1 MTDIR
6 PYAAGDLE
14 SLYTISLATGL
25 AGGDASHLHADPKLI
40 GHIYSAP
47 YACLEP
53 ALALVVEDDAGV
65 AGYAVGAVDTEAWEA
80 RLERNWWPA
89 LRSQYADPVE
99 TDPKSRTA
107 DQRRAFIIHHPGR
120 TPHAVVKSHP
130 AHVHMNLLPRQQRR
144 GVGTALLEA
153 WLELASVR
161 GAPGVHVG
169 VNHAN
174 DRALSFWSARSFA
187 PLKLDA
193 AEASRTIWM
202 GRCLAAPD

>member
-1 MTDIR
+1 MINIR
-6 PYAAGDLE
+6 PYAAPDLE
-14 SLYTISLATGL
+14 SLYAISLATGL

-53 ALALVVEDDAGV
+53 ALALVAADDAGV
-65 AGYAVGAVDTEAWEA
+65 AGYAVGVVDTEAWEA
-80 RLERNWWPA
+80 RLEVEWWPA
-89 LRSQYADPVE
+89 LRDRYADPIDV
-99 TDPKSRTA
+99 DPKSRTS

-120 TPHAVVKSHP
+120 TPQAVVKRHP

-144 GVGTALLEA
+144 GVGTALLQA
-153 WLELASVR
+153 WLELATMG
-161 GAPGVHVG
+161 GAPAVHVG

-174 DRALSFWSARSFA
+174 DRALAFWSARSFT

-193 AEASRTIWM
+193 SDASRTIWM
-202 GRCLAAPD
+202 GRQLAAPD

>member
-14 SLYTISLATGL
+14 SLYAISLATGL
-25 AGGDASHLHADPKLI
+25 TGGDASHLHADPKLI

-47 YACLEP
+47 YACLDP
-53 ALALVVEDDAGV
+53 ALALVVDDRFGV

-80 RLERNWWPA
+80 RLERDWWPA
-89 LRSQYADPVE
+89 LRGRYADPAE
-99 TDPKSRTA
+99 TDPEARTA

-120 TPHAVVKSHP
+120 TPRAVLEDHP
-130 AHVHMNLLPRQQRR
+130 AHLHMNLLPRQQRR

-153 WLELASVR
+153 WLELAAAR
-161 GAPGVHVG
+161 GARGVHVG

-174 DRALSFWSARSFA
+174 DRALSFWGARGFA
-187 PLKLDA
+187 PLKPET

-202 GRCLAAPD
+202 GRRLERSV